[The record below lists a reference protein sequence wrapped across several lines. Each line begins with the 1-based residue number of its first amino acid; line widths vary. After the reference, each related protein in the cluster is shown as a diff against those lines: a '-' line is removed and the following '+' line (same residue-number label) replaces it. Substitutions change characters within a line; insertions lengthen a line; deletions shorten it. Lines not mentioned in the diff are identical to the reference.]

1 MLSIDRLL
9 EFAPLPAV
17 FWPVLGAIALVYILT
32 FRYIR
37 NELAYPRIALASFI
51 GYVFSHNIHLS
62 LLGGATIYVDGG
74 MTLYPGFERIRSARP
89 RPVCCEVSRG
99 RW

>member
-1 MLSIDRLL
+1 M
-9 EFAPLPAV
+9 
-17 FWPVLGAIALVYILT
+17 YILT

-37 NELAYPRIALASFI
+37 NELAYPRIAIASFI

-62 LLGGATIYVDGG
+62 FLGGAAIYVDGG
-74 MTLYPGFERIRSARP
+74 MTLYPGFEGIIYSARP
-89 RPVCCEVSRG
+89 RTVCCEVSRG